1 MILDRFDSPEY
12 ISEIQRS
19 HTDSCA
25 KTNKSLASERF
36 SSFWNSV
43 FTFGL
48 LGTSGEINFPNARVS
63 VLNIEFYK
71 VQYVEIQKLLNDIEK
86 RLLGEISEGMDE
98 LLHEL
103 ASFSAR
109 LKLHL
114 NFEENLLYPTIK
126 SMKDEGAVTLAEEF
140 KVRTIDLKNHFKKY
154 YCKWTLPS
162 SILQEENLFRA
173 ETEKLIF
180 KLRDR
185 IRTEENEIYVL
196 F

>member
-1 MILDRFDSPEY
+1 M
-12 ISEIQRS
+12 
-19 HTDSCA
+19 
-25 KTNKSLASERF
+25 
-36 SSFWNSV
+36 
-43 FTFGL
+43 
-48 LGTSGEINFPNARVS
+48 
-63 VLNIEFYK
+63 NIEFYK